1 MLSLNQQLTVGQ
13 RLQKCVSDITSV
25 DIYVPLAGVLM
36 LGTSSVVPEP
46 LPFTACTNGRDVVYG
61 EEFISAMSDAEY
73 RFLILHENYHKL
85 GKHLFLLD
93 HLFRMD
99 AKAAGI
105 ACDHWIN
112 LQLIAENEWI
122 MANVPNARM
131 RWPDGFA
138 VMPKHGYADPKYKGW
153 DIPKIFWDI
162 RKQQQEE
169 GEGAGDGE
177 GEGTEGG
184 FDTHDHEGAQE
195 LDSVEKEE
203 IARELESAIRQGM
216 MTAGK
221 LGCQSNRALQELVT
235 PKVPWEKVAQDWT
248 RQVMAGKDFCTW
260 AKPNRRHLG
269 QGVYMPTS
277 LSERLDELVLAPDM
291 SGSCYHLLGQWLSEF
306 KKILMTLRPTKLH
319 IVWWDTEVAGHQT
332 FLQDELDNVELIMQ
346 QINPKGAGGTDVR
359 CVPTYLQAKGIR
371 PTACAVLTDG
381 DLYGGWGNWDCPV
394 LWCIAGNPKARPTI
408 GKSVHIEG

>member
-1 MLSLNQQLTVGQ
+1 M
-13 RLQKCVSDITSV
+13 RVSDITSV

-131 RWPDGFA
+131 RGGLMGSQSCPNTA
-138 VMPKHGYADPKYKGW
+138 TDPKYKGW

-162 RKQQQEE
+162 RKQQE
-169 GEGAGDGE
+169 G
-177 GEGTEGG
+177 
-184 FDTHDHEGAQE
+184 
-195 LDSVEKEE
+195 
-203 IARELESAIRQGM
+203 
-216 MTAGK
+216 
-221 LGCQSNRALQELVT
+221 
-235 PKVPWEKVAQDWT
+235 
-248 RQVMAGKDFCTW
+248 
-260 AKPNRRHLG
+260 RRRG
-269 QGVYMPTS
+269 RWRWRG
-277 LSERLDELVLAPDM
+277 
-291 SGSCYHLLGQWLSEF
+291 
-306 KKILMTLRPTKLH
+306 
-319 IVWWDTEVAGHQT
+319 
-332 FLQDELDNVELIMQ
+332 
-346 QINPKGAGGTDVR
+346 
-359 CVPTYLQAKGIR
+359 
-371 PTACAVLTDG
+371 
-381 DLYGGWGNWDCPV
+381 
-394 LWCIAGNPKARPTI
+394 
-408 GKSVHIEG
+408 